1 MDDWQA
7 LVVADVM
14 TIDPITVMSD
24 ASIELA
30 ERLLRMNRITGLP
43 VVDPD
48 GNLIGVISQTDLL
61 LAGSPSIGTALRNR
75 PNGLRVGE
83 LMSSPA
89 ITVPLGASLHDAA
102 CMMRDA
108 RVHRL
113 VAVDD
118 SGRPVG
124 VLAAM
129 DFVSLFAE
137 A

>member
-14 TIDPITVMSD
+14 TVDPISVAPD
-24 ASIELA
+24 ASIETA
-30 ERLLRMNRITGLP
+30 ERLLRVNQISGLP
-43 VVDPD
+43 VVDDD
-48 GNLIGVISQTDLL
+48 GELLGVISQTDLL
-61 LAGSPSIGTALRNR
+61 LAGSPSIGAALRNR

-102 CMMRDA
+102 CRMRDA

-118 SGRPVG
+118 DGRPIG

-129 DFVSLFAE
+129 DFVNLFAE
-137 A
+137 T

>member
-1 MDDWQA
+1 MDDWQG

-14 TIDPITVMSD
+14 TVDPITVAPD
-24 ASIELA
+24 APIELA
-30 ERLLRMNRITGLP
+30 ERLLRMNQISGLP
-43 VVDPD
+43 VVDDD
-48 GNLIGVISQTDLL
+48 GALLGVISQTDLL
-61 LAGSPSIGTALRNR
+61 LAGSPSVGAALRNR

-102 CMMRDA
+102 CRMRDA

-118 SGRPVG
+118 NGRPIG

-129 DFVSLFAE
+129 DFVTLFAE